1 MLMAGPMVSRTRSSR
16 PRPWIKIST
25 KCPPKRRR
33 NIAQTPGTLEES
45 LNALERDHQFLLK
58 GGVFSADLIETYIEY
73 KREQEFKQ
81 IALRPH
87 PFEFMLYYDI

>member
-1 MLMAGPMVSRTRSSR
+1 MRWSA
-16 PRPWIKIST
+16 
-25 KCPPKRRR
+25 
-33 NIAQTPGTLEES
+33 
-45 LNALERDHQFLLK
+45 DHQFLLK

-87 PFEFMLYYDI
+87 PSNSCCTTDI